1 VHVWI
6 VTINFPV
13 PSETFACVEFQALK
27 KQGVDITVREMGFR
41 TTNHDRMLTEY
52 GLEGIDRSSKTSR
65 VLPATIGM
73 LIKHPILFFQLLSLI
88 VRKLFRSPKE
98 LLKSL
103 LLVPR
108 SIEIFE
114 EIRRAQPDVVH
125 LFWGHYPTLVA
136 WLIDKYLPTQPW
148 SIALNA
154 YDLWMDYPITRALLP
169 NAGFVRSISEANT
182 QVIASQS
189 PRPRK
194 TITVPR
200 GIDLSKFT
208 ESPEHKIK
216 LRFISAGRMIPKKNF
231 ADVIQ
236 SFAEFH
242 REHPEATLVLA
253 GDGPE
258 RPSLEHFVAT
268 YYLQSAVQFLGHI
281 PQAQLAKEMARS
293 EVFLFLSEEEML
305 PNVAKEAM
313 ASGCVCV
320 VRRTQGIEELIVHT
334 ENGYIVDS
342 RDEATHCLR
351 TLYLRPHEERSQI
364 ASRAK
369 DRIEKH
375 FNVDDSAA
383 GLIDA
388 WRELKSTWP
397 SS

>member
-1 VHVWI
+1 MHVWI

-27 KQGVDITVREMGFR
+27 KQGVEITVREMGFR
-41 TTNHDRMLTEY
+41 ITIHERMLTEY
-52 GLEGIDRSSKTSR
+52 GLEDMDRSATTSR
-65 VLPATIGM
+65 VFPVTLGM

-88 VRKLFRSPKE
+88 VRTLFRSPKE
-98 LLKSL
+98 LLKSVF
-103 LLVPR
+103 LVPR

-114 EIRRAQPDVVH
+114 EIRHARPDVVH

-154 YDLWMDYPITRALLP
+154 YDLWMDYPITRAMLP
-169 NAGFVRSISEANT
+169 KAGFVRSISQANT
-182 QVIASQS
+182 QAIASQS
-189 PRPRK
+189 PGPLK
-194 TITVPR
+194 TITIPR

-208 ESPEHKIK
+208 ESPEQKIK

-242 REHPEATLVLA
+242 REHPEAKLVLA

-268 YYLQSAVQFLGHI
+268 RNLQTAVQFLGHVS
-281 PQAQLAKEMARS
+281 QVQLAKEMALS

-305 PNVAKEAM
+305 PNVVKEAM
-313 ASGCVCV
+313 ASGCMCM
-320 VRRTQGIEELIVHT
+320 VRRTQGIDELIVHT
-334 ENGYIVDS
+334 ETGYIVDS
-342 RDEATHCLR
+342 REDATNCLR
-351 TLYLRPHEERSQI
+351 TLYSRSFEERCQI
-364 ASRAK
+364 VSRAK

-388 WRELKSTWP
+388 WRELKSTWLT
-397 SS
+397 S